1 MTPRRLPAI
10 AEPPRPPVHARP
22 SGSAWIGPGNSL
34 PCRHRCATAGLLHV
48 GGDVRDRRGAGGAL
62 AAPQDLGQEGPKH
75 DRGGEDIVLRKQGVV
90 LGEGPLDGLAG
101 QNLGERQT
109 GLLKERLGDGVK
121 LIILWASVGLYNANA
136 QNLVLLTRFLGCGR
150 RPRWVATLRPRPQ
163 ALLRLRLRRAALYMK
178 SPPWLWWYVKPR
190 RATEII
196 GRGRQTT

>member
-1 MTPRRLPAI
+1 
-10 AEPPRPPVHARP
+10 
-22 SGSAWIGPGNSL
+22 
-34 PCRHRCATAGLLHV
+34 
-48 GGDVRDRRGAGGAL
+48 
-62 AAPQDLGQEGPKH
+62 
-75 DRGGEDIVLRKQGVV
+75 
-90 LGEGPLDGLAG
+90 
-101 QNLGERQT
+101 
-109 GLLKERLGDGVK
+109 

-163 ALLRLRLRRAALYMK
+163 ALIWLRLRRAALYMK